1 VVLSG
6 CIPGSRELNVLSD
19 WLTKMEVSLVGH
31 SNNNTHHH
39 NNNNDTTNDNNKVS
53 VASTFRLFLLMSVG
67 GGGGGEDGGGDVVEA
82 LDVMEAGRWRW
93 VLL

>member
-1 VVLSG
+1 MGTGEKKRRRFSSLL
-6 CIPGSRELNVLSD
+6 E
-19 WLTKMEVSLVGH
+19 TKSTNSISALRLADRLCFNSLV
-31 SNNNTHHH
+31 
-39 NNNNDTTNDNNKVS
+39 
-53 VASTFRLFLLMSVG
+53 VG